1 MTKFTLPQSA
11 KLTDRSTLDFTI
23 AVLEQHFDLSANGYL
38 CQTRDLWQVL
48 VAVAARQSSIETV
61 CNDLTGAPDSNTVR
75 GYINEQLT
83 PQKIRA
89 LQRDCNRALASQ
101 LPVWLRDHPQE
112 IACDL
117 HDESYYGQYDRDDP
131 DNWVCRGE
139 ARDGTTYFYRCATAY
154 ILRNGVRMTL
164 AVEFVKPG
172 DDLKRI
178 LKRLLRRVR
187 ALGIRFKRLYL
198 DKGFCSIPIMRDL
211 LAQTDLPVIMAVPIR
226 GGKGGTR
233 ALCQG
238 RGSYRT
244 EHTFRSQE
252 HGELTVPLGVV
263 RTFSKRRNGVWKAQW
278 LVYALLNV
286 PEVPLRKVRKL
297 YRRRF
302 GIESG
307 YRMMEKVRAR
317 TTSHNVALRFLFMGL
332 ALLILNIWIALHW
345 TYLRIKGRGPRRVA
359 RQHFRL
365 DRMTRFLSRSVEAI
379 YSTVSLVDPP
389 GVKPVTY

>member
-1 MTKFTLPQSA
+1 MTKFTLPQPA
-11 KLTDRSTLDFTI
+11 KLTDRSTLNCTI
-23 AVLEQHFDLSANGYL
+23 AVLEQYFDLSANGYL

-48 VAVAARQSSIETV
+48 VAVCARQSSIETV

-83 PQKIRA
+83 PQQIRA

-117 HDESYYGQYDRDDP
+117 HDEPYYGQYDRDDP

-139 ARDGTTYFYRCATAY
+139 ARDGTTHFYRCATAY

-226 GGKGGTR
+226 GKKGGTR

-252 HGELTVPLGVV
+252 HGELTVPLAVV
-263 RTFSKRRNGVWKAQW
+263 RTFAKRRNGTQKAQW
-278 LVYALLNV
+278 LIYALLNV
-286 PEVPLRKVRKL
+286 PDIPLRTVRKL

-302 GIESG
+302 GIESS
-307 YRMMEKVRAR
+307 YRLMEKVRSR

-365 DRMTRFLSRSVEAI
+365 DRMTRFLSRAVEAI

-389 GVKPVTY
+389 EVKPVIY

>member
-1 MTKFTLPQSA
+1 MSKFTPPQPVR
-11 KLTDRSTLDFTI
+11 LTDRSTLNCTI
-23 AVLEQHFDLSANGYL
+23 AVLEQHFDLSADGYL

-61 CNDLTGAPDSNTVR
+61 CNDLPGAPDSNTVR
-75 GYINEQLT
+75 GYLNEQLK
-83 PQKIRA
+83 PQQIPA

-101 LPVWLRDHPQE
+101 LPIWLRDYPQE
-112 IACDL
+112 VACDL

-131 DNWVCRGE
+131 DNWGCRGE
-139 ARDGTTYFYRCATAY
+139 ARDGTTHFYRCVTAY
-154 ILRNGVRMTL
+154 IIRNGTRMTL

-172 DDLKRI
+172 DDLNRI

-187 ALGIRFKRLYL
+187 ALCIRFKRLYL
-198 DKGFCSIPIMRDL
+198 DKGFCSIPIMGDL
-211 LAQTDLPVIMAVPIR
+211 LAQPDLPVILAVPIR
-226 GGKGGTR
+226 GKKGGTR

-244 EHTFRSQE
+244 AHTFRSQE
-252 HGELTVPLGVV
+252 HGALTVPLGVV
-263 RTFSKRRNGVWKAQW
+263 RTFAKRRDGTRKAQW
-278 LVYALLNV
+278 LIYALLNI
-286 PEVPLRKVRKL
+286 PDISLRTVRKL

-302 GIESG
+302 GIESS
-307 YRMMEKVRAR
+307 YRLMEKVRSR

-332 ALLILNIWIALHW
+332 ALLILNICW

-379 YSTVSLVDPP
+379 YSTVSLVEPP
-389 GVKPVTY
+389 EVKPVIY

>member
-83 PQKIRA
+83 PQQIRA

-117 HDESYYGQYDRDDP
+117 HDEPYYGQYDRDDP

-286 PEVPLRKVRKL
+286 PDVPLRKVRKL
-297 YRRRF
+297 
-302 GIESG
+302 
-307 YRMMEKVRAR
+307 VL
-317 TTSHNVALRFLFMGL
+317 LRFVGE
-332 ALLILNIWIALHW
+332 
-345 TYLRIKGRGPRRVA
+345 G
-359 RQHFRL
+359 
-365 DRMTRFLSRSVEAI
+365 
-379 YSTVSLVDPP
+379 
-389 GVKPVTY
+389 